1 MGRRGPDTPERAA
14 SVSEQGFVDL
24 FARSS
29 RVFWCLAAAVLGRP
43 DAVEDVL
50 QEAALTAMGKLDDLV
65 DPEGFE
71 AWMGQIV
78 RFTALNARRR
88 RERDKRVPGDSE
100 NDPTTELPARPCDP
114 LPVIADDGQL
124 LAGQDAFDDQV
135 QGALGTLEEV
145 PRACLLL
152 KVVMELGYR
161 EIGRLLDI
169 PEGTAMSH
177 VHRSRKRMKAQ
188 LWAVEGRA
196 DIRRMGS

>member
-1 MGRRGPDTPERAA
+1 
-14 SVSEQGFVDL
+14 VDL

-88 RERDKRVPGDSE
+88 RERDKKVPGDSE

>member
-1 MGRRGPDTPERAA
+1 M
-14 SVSEQGFVDL
+14 VDGETLEEIQYWGNGKADFAL
-24 FARSS
+24 FAI
-29 RVFWCLAAAVLGRP
+29 
-43 DAVEDVL
+43 
-50 QEAALTAMGKLDDLV
+50 Q
-65 DPEGFE
+65 
-71 AWMGQIV
+71 
-78 RFTALNARRR
+78 
-88 RERDKRVPGDSE
+88 VPGVGRSF
-100 NDPTTELPARPCDP
+100 TRPCDP